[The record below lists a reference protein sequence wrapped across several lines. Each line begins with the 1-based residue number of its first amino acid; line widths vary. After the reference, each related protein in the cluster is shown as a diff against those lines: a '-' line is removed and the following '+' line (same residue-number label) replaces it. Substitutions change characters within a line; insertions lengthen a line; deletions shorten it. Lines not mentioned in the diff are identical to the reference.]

1 MARMDTDSQWV
12 ASMPEV
18 YDTCLGPALFAP
30 FASHVAAAA
39 ARLAPRR
46 VLELAAGTGILTAE
60 LLRALPDAAVTA
72 TDLNPAM
79 VSWGSSRVP
88 GPTWSPADA
97 QRLDLPD
104 AAFDL
109 VVCQFGVMF
118 FSDKT
123 AAFTE
128 VARVLEPGA
137 TLLFTV
143 WDTVETSQFP
153 AAMVDSLTAVLGD
166 GSPDFVVRVPHGY
179 HDPERITSD
188 LRAGGLVLDGIE
200 RVVLRGSSTA
210 RELAE
215 GFCLGTPLR
224 FALQERGSLESLTHS
239 LQGEMVARLGAGP
252 VSSDLAAYLV
262 SAHKPS

>member
-1 MARMDTDSQWV
+1 MDTDSQWV
-12 ASMPEV
+12 ATMPEV
-18 YDTCLGPALFAP
+18 YDTRLGPALFAP
-30 FASHVAAAA
+30 FASPVAAAA

-79 VSWGSSRVP
+79 VSWAAGRVP
-88 GPTWSPADA
+88 GPTWLAADA

-104 AAFDL
+104 AAYDL

-118 FSDKT
+118 FPDKA

-128 VARVLEPGA
+128 AARVLEPDA

-143 WDTVETSQFP
+143 WDRVETSQFP

-166 GSPDFVVRVPHGY
+166 RAPDFVVRVPHGY
-179 HDPERITSD
+179 HDPDRIASD
-188 LRAGGLVLDGIE
+188 LQAGGLVVDGLE
-200 RVVLRGSSTA
+200 RVVLRGRSTA
-210 RELAE
+210 QELTE

-224 FALQERGSLESLTHS
+224 FALQERGSLESLTRS
-239 LQGEMVARLGAGP
+239 LQEEMVARLGAGP

-262 SAHKPS
+262 TAHKPS